1 MRINLCTQ
9 KNKCIPGARKMT
21 ENKKVVISISKESIN
36 LMKKLGISP
45 QDVFSKGL
53 HETLR
58 KKYHEFSL
66 LDDDDEEQEL
76 IIDDISE
83 LSEPISELNKIMV
96 NEQDVTNN

>member
-1 MRINLCTQ
+1 
-9 KNKCIPGARKMT
+9 MT
-21 ENKKVVISISKESIN
+21 ENKKVEISISKKSIT

-45 QDVFSKGL
+45 EDVFSKGL
-53 HETLR
+53 HEMLR

-66 LDDDDEEQEL
+66 MDDDDEEEL

-83 LSEPISELNKIMV
+83 LAEPISELNKIMV